1 MENQKD
7 FVSGKAT
14 KKVFDTGGE
23 IINVWIPFKE
33 AERIN
38 REGNLNFDIK
48 TSKKGTLYIE
58 NSSWTPKNQGNQD
71 DNTSPF

>member
-1 MENQKD
+1 METQKD

-14 KKVFDTGGE
+14 KKVFDNGGE

-48 TSKKGTLYIE
+48 TSKKGTLYME
-58 NSSWTPKNQGNQD
+58 NSSWKPNQSNNNQ
-71 DNTSPF
+71 NGYQN